1 MSGNE
6 RRAILEQVRHQIQTE
21 GVQAA
26 TKALIGVCN
35 AKDAPANA
43 KATAGN
49 ALLRAAGLFEK
60 GSAGAEK
67 EDHEMSLSELKE
79 MAAQLERD
87 RDALLREMKDDG
99 GVFD

>member
-1 MSGNE
+1 MNDKE
-6 RRAILEQVRHQIQTE
+6 RHAILEQVRHQIQTE

-26 TKALIGVCN
+26 TTALIGVCN

-60 GSAGAEK
+60 GSAGTTK
-67 EDHEMSLSELKE
+67 EMHEMSLTELKE
-79 MAAQLERD
+79 MGAQIERD
-87 RDALLREMKDDG
+87 RAALLRQMNEEETA
-99 GVFD
+99 FD